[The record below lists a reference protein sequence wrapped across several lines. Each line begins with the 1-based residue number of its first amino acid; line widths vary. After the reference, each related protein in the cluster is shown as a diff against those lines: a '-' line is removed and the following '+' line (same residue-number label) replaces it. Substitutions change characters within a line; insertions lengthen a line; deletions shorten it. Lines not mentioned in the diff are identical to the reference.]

1 MSCWA
6 NYLFC
11 ALVAALAVG
20 QMVTACGQKGD
31 LYLPPEQAKPR
42 PAAERPQVP
51 NPAPDV
57 DEEGLE
63 ATEDVPSAAPPKV
76 SPPAEGL

>member
-6 NYLFC
+6 NYLFPV
-11 ALVAALAVG
+11 LVAVLAVG

-31 LYLPPEQAKPR
+31 LYLPPEQTKPA
-42 PAAERPQVP
+42 PAVQRSQASP
-51 NPAPDV
+51 PAPDV

-76 SPPAEGL
+76 SPQAEGL